1 MFFCNCR
8 WSNGVGGVNPDGFEN
23 NSGTNITFLE
33 GALASFMDSVPL
45 QVTIVA
51 SFPSRQSFLND
62 IFQTSLKLANHLRQ
76 LFERSDTSDNFEE
89 DDENEEEDSS
99 SDQNL
104 NIQRLPVFVYKFPV
118 DKHSGFGD
126 GYEGMETEVQLE
138 NIS

>member
-1 MFFCNCR
+1 M
-8 WSNGVGGVNPDGFEN
+8 
-23 NSGTNITFLE
+23 
-33 GALASFMDSVPL
+33 
-45 QVTIVA
+45 
-51 SFPSRQSFLND
+51 
-62 IFQTSLKLANHLRQ
+62 KLANHLRQ

-89 DDENEEEDSS
+89 EDENEEEDGS

-138 NIS
+138 NILEHTALCVSMIISDDDLFSFRLERC

>member
-1 MFFCNCR
+1 ME
-8 WSNGVGGVNPDGFEN
+8 SNQ
-23 NSGTNITFLE
+23 TK
-33 GALASFMDSVPL
+33 
-45 QVTIVA
+45 
-51 SFPSRQSFLND
+51 RFLND

-89 DDENEEEDSS
+89 EDENEEEDGG

-138 NIS
+138 NN

>member
-1 MFFCNCR
+1 M
-8 WSNGVGGVNPDGFEN
+8 
-23 NSGTNITFLE
+23 
-33 GALASFMDSVPL
+33 
-45 QVTIVA
+45 
-51 SFPSRQSFLND
+51 
-62 IFQTSLKLANHLRQ
+62 QTSLKLANHLRQ

-89 DDENEEEDSS
+89 EDENEEEDGS

-138 NIS
+138 NIALCVSLMTSSLSGWRGTRPLSGNRPRENDLPEVAKEGGRCLNFARAGWAPRW